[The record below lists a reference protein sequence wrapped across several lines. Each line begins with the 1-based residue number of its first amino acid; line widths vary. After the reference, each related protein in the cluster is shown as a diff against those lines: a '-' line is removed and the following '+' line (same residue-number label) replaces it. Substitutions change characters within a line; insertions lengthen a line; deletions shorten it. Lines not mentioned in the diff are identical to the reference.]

1 MSIESRAEALD
12 MLARVGVD
20 ELIKM
25 FDLVPN
31 TLFWIKDDQ
40 HRFIHANQVF
50 IDHSG
55 MRCLSKVMGR
65 TDYAISPPHL
75 ARQYTM
81 DDQKVM
87 EGATVTNRI
96 ELNMLSS
103 GEFGWYSTSKRPL
116 HNQQGEI
123 IGTYGFTH
131 HLEQTSQAL
140 SSIEAIKAPVEFV
153 RENYHRDITIDDLAK
168 LSFLSVSALERRFK
182 KHLSK
187 TPKQFINEIRLEN
200 ARRMLIETKL
210 PIVEIAYQCG
220 FSEHSYFSRQ
230 FKIMFGT
237 LPSLLREQMQREG
250 QMSKAN
256 TTDPT

>member
-1 MSIESRAEALD
+1 MSVETKSDAVAL
-12 MLARVGVD
+12 LTNIHVT
-20 ELIKM
+20 ELIGM

-31 TLFWIKDDQ
+31 TLFWIKDE
-40 HRFIHANQVF
+40 HCRFIHANQVF
-50 IDHSG
+50 IAHSG
-55 MRCLSKVMGR
+55 MRCLSKIVGR

-75 ARQYTM
+75 ARQFIL

-87 EGATVTNRI
+87 AGEIVTNRI

-116 HNQQGEI
+116 HNDNGDI

-140 SSIEAIKAPVEFV
+140 SSIEAIKAPVEYV
-153 RENYHRDITIDDLAK
+153 RENYHREITIDDLAK
-168 LSFLSVSALERRFK
+168 MSFLSVSALERRFK
-182 KHLSK
+182 KHLGK

-237 LPSLLREQMQREG
+237 LPSVLREQMQ
-250 QMSKAN
+250 QKAQVA
-256 TTDPT
+256 